1 MKVLIAEDDPIT
13 LDTLVACIRAEGF
26 QTFAAANGQQA
37 LRLFEKH
44 HPDLVCLDIM
54 MPGVD
59 GYEVC
64 RRIRA
69 SDAATPILFLSAKN
83 EEVDIVVGL
92 ELGADDFIRKP
103 FTRAEVMARI
113 RAALRRTRAAASAHR
128 SLQMHDLT
136 VWPDEL
142 RAERAGVEIE
152 LTPREAAMLAL
163 LHECAGRP
171 VTRDTFLDRCWDIE
185 YFPDSRTL
193 DQHIAML
200 RKKIER
206 DPAEPQII
214 ETVRGVGYRYRPQG
228 GI

>member
-152 LTPREAAMLAL
+152 LTPREAAMLVSVI
-163 LHECAGRP
+163 C
-171 VTRDTFLDRCWDIE
+171 T
-185 YFPDSRTL
+185 S
-193 DQHIAML
+193 MM
-200 RKKIER
+200 
-206 DPAEPQII
+206 
-214 ETVRGVGYRYRPQG
+214 
-228 GI
+228 

>member
-26 QTFAAANGQQA
+26 QTFAAANGQEA
-37 LRLFEKH
+37 LQLFEQH
-44 HPDLVCLDIM
+44 HPDLACLDIM
-54 MPGVD
+54 MPVVD

-83 EEVDIVVGL
+83 EEVDVVVGL

-113 RAALRRTRAAASAHR
+113 RAALRRTHAAASARR

-142 RAERAGVEIE
+142 RAERDGVEIE

-163 LHECAGRP
+163 LHEHGGRP
-171 VTRDTFLDRCWDIE
+171 VSRDTFLDRCWGLE

-200 RKKIER
+200 RRKIEK
-206 DPAEPQII
+206 DPSEPQII
-214 ETVRGVGYRYRPQG
+214 ETVRGVGYRHRLR
-228 GI
+228 

>member
-13 LDTLVACIRAEGF
+13 LDTLVACVRAEGF

-37 LRLFEKH
+37 LQLFENH
-44 HPDLVCLDIM
+44 RPDLVCLDIM

-214 ETVRGVGYRYRPQG
+214 ETVRGVGYRFRPQG
-228 GI
+228 GV